1 MSWAM
6 VKLKAGLVL
15 GRIPDVD
22 RCRRDRCPRY
32 VQTGKAPASKVD
44 GQASDNRGREPL
56 IRSNKS
62 VTAALTNRSLDDFVW
77 HRAVDYDVAAIHGQ
91 RGGSGRNIEYQ
102 GEWEGYPDELTWLGA
117 SRPPRGL
124 LGAFDEY
131 RWRHKASEWEWYE
144 R

>member
-1 MSWAM
+1 M
-6 VKLKAGLVL
+6 
-15 GRIPDVD
+15 
-22 RCRRDRCPRY
+22 
-32 VQTGKAPASKVD
+32 
-44 GQASDNRGREPL
+44 
-56 IRSNKS
+56 
-62 VTAALTNRSLDDFVW
+62 TAALTNRSLDDFVW